1 MAFNRLSAKES
12 PMSKIGLLARF
23 EAKPEYADQ
32 IAKLLHDA
40 VDLAHEE
47 DFTVTWYAF
56 RESETVFGIFDTFA
70 DEYGRTHHMEGKIAQ
85 ALMGAA
91 DTMLIAPPDIKEI
104 DLIGVKN

>member
-1 MAFNRLSAKES
+1 
-12 PMSKIGLLARF
+12 MSKIGLLARI
-23 EAKPEYADQ
+23 EAKPEHAEHV
-32 IAKLLHDA
+32 AKLLHDA

-70 DEYGRTHHMEGKIAQ
+70 DESGRTSHMEGKIAQ
-85 ALMGAA
+85 TLMGAA
-91 DTMLIAPPDIKEI
+91 ETMLASPPEIKQI